1 MVALVAVP
9 AAQSCSDPD
18 TPDRSHV
25 PRCPQ
30 VPVTPLPAFPTAEEE
45 DDGADA
51 ELDTQAMVRA
61 QNQKKKKSGGFQSMG
76 VCEAG
81 DNCPWD
87 GDCPLLPTPPHL
99 SLFP

>member
-1 MVALVAVP
+1 MSAV
-9 AAQSCSDPD
+9 QGCSDAHHH
-18 TPDRSHV
+18 SHV
-25 PRCPQ
+25 PHCPQ
-30 VPVTPLPAFPTAEEE
+30 VPETPLPAFPTTAEE

-76 VCEAG
+76 MCEAE

-87 GDCPLLPTPPHL
+87 KDCPLLPMPPH
-99 SLFP
+99 